1 MTWTVFECWL
11 SVNNYLATSPQRQK
25 RPFLTT
31 ATSLDL
37 APQRRTQAERRAES
51 DDRLLAA
58 AAAIIAEEGY
68 LAATLER
75 VGERAGF
82 SRGLASRKYG
92 SKDGLIE
99 AVIWRVSAQVHAEVD
114 AAIAGLDSPLD
125 QLLALFDR
133 FIELAL
139 RDTAVRAYFVLFSA
153 MIANR
158 LETHTVFEEVQQQF
172 GARIEALVAAGQAR
186 GEIDPALPPA
196 HLAYLVGC
204 LLAGFAIETA
214 AGPAGGSTLDP
225 ARLPA
230 DLARMLRAALTG

>member
-1 MTWTVFECWL
+1 MLVVGQQL
-11 SVNNYLATSPQRQK
+11 SDGDDR
-25 RPFLTT
+25 
-31 ATSLDL
+31 LDQSAAITGPL
-37 APQRRTQAERRAES
+37 PRRTQAERRAES
-51 DDRLLAA
+51 EDRLLAA

-68 LAATLER
+68 MAATLER

-114 AAIAGLDSPLD
+114 TAIEGLDSPLD

-133 FIELAL
+133 FVELVL

-158 LETHTVFEEVQQQF
+158 LETRKVFEEVQQRF
-172 GARIEALVAAGQAR
+172 GARIEDLIVTGQRA
-186 GEIDPALPPA
+186 GEITPALPPA
-196 HLAYLVGC
+196 HLAFMVGC
-204 LLAGFAIETA
+204 LLAGISIETEM
-214 AGPAGGSTLDP
+214 GYPADRKSDP
-225 ARLPA
+225 AALRC
-230 DLARMLRAALTG
+230 DLGQMLRAALRG